1 MAKMGIPLKSFS
13 SDTFKTYIKKT
24 RSLMKIVALFSTCSM
39 VKKCINSTINT
50 ALSIERVPTFAYES
64 GCGRDVDF

>member
-1 MAKMGIPLKSFS
+1 
-13 SDTFKTYIKKT
+13 
-24 RSLMKIVALFSTCSM
+24 MKIVALFSTCSM